1 MNKHTIDR
9 KHSGFSILEVVIGI
23 FIFAVGLLA
32 LAALQGALT
41 RSMSDSKFRTTAVN
55 IGDRAIERQRGFTA
69 LVDATSVHAYN
80 DIVTADTTATANGV
94 TYAID
99 MDVTDYYYYLK
110 DDAFCKSGDSMSG
123 GVACPTGATS
133 SDYKKVEVT
142 VSWNSDL
149 DFRAA
154 EGTDIDAADLGTG
167 SITLTSVIPA
177 IITSASARVA
187 DETSGD
193 SLAPPVAYTP
203 GANPDIVALS
213 LGDSKFKESLLPEPD
228 VIRSDELVQ
237 TVFDVITYSQGMGF
251 QFLRREEFAS
261 VSCECTLRDDS
272 ESNLGRRP
280 VIWAGD
286 EYKGG
291 HEVEKDYGESAN
303 NTQSS
308 LCDSCCRDHHDGGDA
323 DADYDDEYA
332 NVYGPFKAANEYSES
347 PRESDHIH
355 YKEDATTPADDGDK
369 YLESCRLV
377 RVDGFFRVAQDFRRE
392 DQYVF
397 PADFLDETAEITTY
411 SNYVTGAAAAYA
423 NIVNDGYPTNSPPC
437 IGGTN
442 PPCVASPTMQG
453 TYDTALGSTELPSW
467 TTLQNG
473 VLEDQQL
480 RSRGIY
486 IDYLSD
492 DLRSFLST
500 CFSGGDLVDG
510 CSVGDVEIDRTPTSN
525 QLEMLPFFDVQL
537 TKLENWDQTVQAN
550 LPISVS
556 NEPLEDANAHS
567 RGEIVR
573 VEAGVTDVTAKSHR
587 GNIGFTNTLPIDPV
601 FEMAQASLNVQS
613 LGGGGGGGTDP
624 TVVAGNFTEEV
635 RANPTI
641 TVTGSGGAICTLT
654 PNGYTC
660 SVSSTATSPTVTVSG
675 YEDTKPVN
683 PEVRYACSSSN
694 SSPLIKLIESAVLG
708 SYYATFDLT
717 GLAAGAGYSIVITL
731 DSSC

>member
-1 MNKHTIDR
+1 MNKYTTDR

-55 IGDRAIERQRGFTA
+55 IADRAIERQRGFTA

-80 DIVTADTTATANGV
+80 DIVAADTAVTANGV

-99 MDVTDYYYYLK
+99 MDVTDYYYYLN
-110 DDAFCKSGDSMSG
+110 DDVFCKSGDSMSG
-123 GVACPTGATS
+123 SVACPTGAIS

-149 DFRAA
+149 EFRAD
-154 EGTDIDAADLGTG
+154 EGDTVDVATG

-187 DETSGD
+187 DESTSE
-193 SLAPPVAYTP
+193 SNAPPVNYSP

-213 LGDSKFKESLLPEPD
+213 LGDSKFKESLLPEPE

-237 TVFDVITYSQGMGF
+237 TTFDVITYSQGVGF

-261 VSCECTLRDDS
+261 VSCECTLRAAS
-272 ESNLGRRP
+272 ESNPGRRP
-280 VIWAGD
+280 VVWAAD

-303 NTQSS
+303 NQQSS
-308 LCDSCCRDHHDGGDA
+308 LCDSCCRDHHDGGTADDDYGDA
-323 DADYDDEYA
+323 FA
-332 NVYGPFKAANEYSES
+332 NVYGPFKTASEYSAT
-347 PRESDHIH
+347 PRESDHLH
-355 YKEDATTPADDGDK
+355 YQGDAVTHAAAGDT
-369 YLESCRLV
+369 YLEACRLV

-397 PADFLDETAEITTY
+397 PADFLDESAEITVY
-411 SNYVTGAAAAYA
+411 SSYVTAAALAYEA
-423 NIVNDGYPTNSPPC
+423 NVIDGYPTNSPPC

-442 PPCVASPTMQG
+442 PPCVASPAMQG
-453 TYDTALGSTELPSW
+453 TYDVALGATELPSW

-473 VLEDQQL
+473 VLDDQQL
-480 RSRGIY
+480 RSRGVY
-486 IDYLSD
+486 IDYMSHN
-492 DLRSFLST
+492 LRSFLST
-500 CFSGGDLVDG
+500 CFVSGDLVDG
-510 CSVGDVEIDRTPTSN
+510 CSVGDVEIDKTPTSN
-525 QLEMLPFFDVQL
+525 KLEILPFFDVQL
-537 TKLENWDQTVQAN
+537 TKLENWDQTVQEN
-550 LPISVS
+550 LPISVT
-556 NEPLEDANAHS
+556 NEPLADANAHS

-573 VEAGVTDVTAKSHR
+573 VDPGFTDVTAKSHR
-587 GNIGFTNTLPIDPV
+587 GNIGFTNTLAIDPI
-601 FEMAQASLNVQS
+601 FEIAEASLNVQS

-624 TVVAGNFTEEV
+624 LVVAGDFTELV

-641 TVTGSGGAICTLT
+641 TVSGSGGAICTLT
-654 PNGYTC
+654 PNGFSC

-675 YEDTKPVN
+675 YEDTRTVN
-683 PEVRYACSSSN
+683 PEVRYACSSSTPN
-694 SSPLIKLIESAVLG
+694 PLTKLSESAVLG

-717 GLAAGAGYSIVITL
+717 SVTAGVGYNIVITL
-731 DSSC
+731 DSTC